1 MGQNQ
6 RIESLTIVLREYK
19 KEKLVFN
26 LRDINFIQKID
37 RNVFVFINKNR
48 NQNLFS
54 RHITTTRDLIEKQ
67 DLQNHFY
74 MNTRIIVSYHFIH
87 SIISAYNSTNER
99 LIKFKSEGLN
109 IGRNEYLKL
118 QQGYADYIFKS

>member
-1 MGQNQ
+1 MEQNHK
-6 RIESLTIVLREYK
+6 IKSLPIVLKEYK
-19 KEKLVFN
+19 KDKLVFN
-26 LRDINFIQKID
+26 LYDINFIQKID
-37 RNVFVFINKNR
+37 RNVFVFINNNR

-54 RHITTTRDLIEKQ
+54 RHISTTRGLIEKQ

-87 SIISAYNSTNER
+87 TIISNYNSTYER
-99 LIKFKSEGLN
+99 YIKFKSEGLN

-118 QQGYADYIFKS
+118 QQGYFDYIF